1 MKKEEFL
8 TYLPNGAYGIFS
20 TVGKDGMPEGRGW
33 EFQFEEGNRYYF
45 CTANTKEVYAQ
56 LQAHPKAAFTF
67 MAAKGQHTVRING
80 TVHFVTDAAE
90 KAKLWEKIDT
100 IVQNM
105 FQSAENPVF
114 EILYLDDCTCKLAK
128 GFNPVEL
135 VE

>member
-1 MKKEEFL
+1 MQQRSHQLNAVAPRLGWVRRALAACLLCGMAGSTLAAPLQAQWSFRL
-8 TYLPNGAYGIFS
+8 LPG
-20 TVGKDGMPEGRGW
+20 D
-33 EFQFEEGNRYYF
+33 
-45 CTANTKEVYAQ
+45 AQ

-105 FQSAENPVF
+105 YQSAENPVF